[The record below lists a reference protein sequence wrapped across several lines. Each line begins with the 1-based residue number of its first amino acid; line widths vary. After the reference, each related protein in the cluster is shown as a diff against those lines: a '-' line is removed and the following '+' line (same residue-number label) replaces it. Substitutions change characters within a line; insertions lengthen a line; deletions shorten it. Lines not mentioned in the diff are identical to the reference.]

1 MKSKVWLFLLT
12 GFIAFCSL
20 GQARQ
25 TKHRLMGALPNWPHR
40 YAPAVIQ
47 GCVHGVSQG
56 QYVLAV
62 MSGSSNIKNDPFPE
76 IKDSCGFFSMKY
88 DLAYPTQ
95 VNFSVVDHN
104 FMIPLCPGDTV
115 TIDYDLHQ
123 VATSQYDAAENQE
136 KNKAL
141 HISGG
146 LSSLLCLDSLLG
158 EVRDETYAFTVD
170 AIEEAHRQSYA
181 EFRQSVWNS
190 HQKRLAHYASLPL
203 SEGEREYMQLVSETA
218 YLDKCAS
225 FPFVNT
231 LAPNPL
237 DSVQMAA
244 PDKQVELR
252 DPHASQMLFPH
263 TLHTAYVCSS
273 DKYKPYLIAN
283 DLQSSVMGKWLEQL
297 DAANALVARV
307 KAIQPIAAEEIN
319 RLPVEYQVPIRE
331 LQAQLAPLTVADSL
345 WKPQGEPQTYLQQ
358 IVARHPGK
366 RVFVDFWA
374 TWCGPC
380 NTGIKEMES
389 VKADLEAQGVVFIYI
404 TDNSSS
410 TEGFLEMK
418 RKHHGE
424 HYIFTK
430 EDWGKMQIPGYKN
443 VIPHYL
449 IYGTDGKLKKSIT
462 GWTGVE
468 NMTKRILEENE

>member
-20 GQARQ
+20 CQARQ

-203 SEGEREYMQLVSETA
+203 SEGEREYCNWLARLPISTNA
-218 YLDKCAS
+218 LHS
-225 FPFVNT
+225 HLST
-231 LAPNPL
+231 LSRQIL
-237 DSVQMAA
+237 ST
-244 PDKQVELR
+244 R
-252 DPHASQMLFPH
+252 
-263 TLHTAYVCSS
+263 C
-273 DKYKPYLIAN
+273 
-283 DLQSSVMGKWLEQL
+283 KWLL
-297 DAANALVARV
+297 
-307 KAIQPIAAEEIN
+307 PISKWSCATLMPHKCFFHTRYI
-319 RLPVEYQVPIRE
+319 RPTSVP
-331 LQAQLAPLTVADSL
+331 
-345 WKPQGEPQTYLQQ
+345 
-358 IVARHPGK
+358 
-366 RVFVDFWA
+366 A
-374 TWCGPC
+374 T
-380 NTGIKEMES
+380 NTNP
-389 VKADLEAQGVVFIYI
+389 
-404 TDNSSS
+404 T
-410 TEGFLEMK
+410 
-418 RKHHGE
+418 
-424 HYIFTK
+424 
-430 EDWGKMQIPGYKN
+430 
-443 VIPHYL
+443 
-449 IYGTDGKLKKSIT
+449 
-462 GWTGVE
+462 
-468 NMTKRILEENE
+468 